1 MKNNNDSNKNPY
13 IYDSIIIKRE
23 YSKEL
28 EENINQLKKDL
39 VFFLDKN
46 KHLKRQRAKP
56 ININTQIN
64 KIINKIENSKEDHG
78 KLLKSLQ
85 INNKRKNK
93 RFFSAKEIEK
103 FRERKRYLLKI
114 INEKSD
120 AHKTISNADKYIHN
134 KNRNI
139 QKKHLHINKFNK
151 TVFDFKNNKSNLYDN
166 KTFHYDKSLENI
178 SLGHS
183 NIYSSNNKYN
193 NRIRLLANR
202 NFKFKKRE
210 SLFRP
215 DSTKNRKTFDLN
227 FNNHLKL
234 NSIRDIIEDK
244 EKINLQK
251 SKKDNSSVS
260 INYNIEDNI
269 DPEDMY
275 NFKKKMMLEKLKSKV
290 DKFENSN
297 NFCPEDKAICKC
309 GVSPFTFLKR
319 GNLSQFELDVFDKE
333 ENRKFINK
341 RKRIR
346 KINSIERLRFNKT
359 QTYLGRNKFS
369 LTSKSKNKNKKS
381 NPKIIIKKINIIKR
395 KANNRRINMKSL
407 YKNKNFAKTVIDYF
421 SYDEGKIIDE
431 NLEND
436 IKSDVI
442 KYKKN
447 LGNFTYVDGKF
458 VFSGHLQKMKP

>member
-1 MKNNNDSNKNPY
+1 
-13 IYDSIIIKRE
+13 
-23 YSKEL
+23 
-28 EENINQLKKDL
+28 
-39 VFFLDKN
+39 
-46 KHLKRQRAKP
+46 
-56 ININTQIN
+56 
-64 KIINKIENSKEDHG
+64 
-78 KLLKSLQ
+78 
-85 INNKRKNK
+85 
-93 RFFSAKEIEK
+93 
-103 FRERKRYLLKI
+103 
-114 INEKSD
+114 
-120 AHKTISNADKYIHN
+120 
-134 KNRNI
+134 
-139 QKKHLHINKFNK
+139 
-151 TVFDFKNNKSNLYDN
+151 
-166 KTFHYDKSLENI
+166 
-178 SLGHS
+178 
-183 NIYSSNNKYN
+183 
-193 NRIRLLANR
+193 
-202 NFKFKKRE
+202 
-210 SLFRP
+210 
-215 DSTKNRKTFDLN
+215 
-227 FNNHLKL
+227 
-234 NSIRDIIEDK
+234 
-244 EKINLQK
+244 
-251 SKKDNSSVS
+251 
-260 INYNIEDNI
+260 
-269 DPEDMY
+269 MY

-297 NFCPEDKAICKC
+297 NFYPEDKAIYKYSI
-309 GVSPFTFLKR
+309 SPITFLKR

-359 QTYLGRNKFS
+359 QTYLGRNKFL
-369 LTSKSKNKNKKS
+369 LTSKSKDKNKKS

>member
-234 NSIRDIIEDK
+234 I
-244 EKINLQK
+244 
-251 SKKDNSSVS
+251 
-260 INYNIEDNI
+260 
-269 DPEDMY
+269 
-275 NFKKKMMLEKLKSKV
+275 
-290 DKFENSN
+290 
-297 NFCPEDKAICKC
+297 
-309 GVSPFTFLKR
+309 
-319 GNLSQFELDVFDKE
+319 
-333 ENRKFINK
+333 
-341 RKRIR
+341 
-346 KINSIERLRFNKT
+346 
-359 QTYLGRNKFS
+359 
-369 LTSKSKNKNKKS
+369 
-381 NPKIIIKKINIIKR
+381 
-395 KANNRRINMKSL
+395 L
-407 YKNKNFAKTVIDYF
+407 Y
-421 SYDEGKIIDE
+421 SY
-431 NLEND
+431 
-436 IKSDVI
+436 
-442 KYKKN
+442 
-447 LGNFTYVDGKF
+447 
-458 VFSGHLQKMKP
+458 